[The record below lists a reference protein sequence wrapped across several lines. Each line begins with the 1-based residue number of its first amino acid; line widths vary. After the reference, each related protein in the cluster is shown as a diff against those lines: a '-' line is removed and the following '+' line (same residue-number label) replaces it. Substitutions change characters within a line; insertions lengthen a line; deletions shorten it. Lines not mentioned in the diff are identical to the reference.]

1 VKSSEKSK
9 RATDPRRDLSRCY
22 PKNEANFN
30 IVYNY
35 LNSYNKYT
43 EASDSVITAL
53 TFVNGCSVPVIKDL
67 YNENN
72 RGLFVPACNVHDIC
86 YGCQGG
92 NASCDSTFLTNMKQI
107 CKNQKKNSLICRT
120 TANIFYAAV
129 KIGAKKNYDACSTN
143 VIDKSCAYCGA
154 SVIQNSLLRVP
165 YYTI

>member
-1 VKSSEKSK
+1 MKSFINK
-9 RATDPRRDLSRCY
+9 RALDPRRDKTKCY
-22 PKNEANFN
+22 PTSEARFVT
-30 IVYNY
+30 VYNY
-35 LNSYNKYT
+35 LNGYNKYN

-92 NASCDSTFLTNMKQI
+92 KNSCDSTFYNNMKQI
-107 CKNQKKNSLICRT
+107 CKNQKNNSIACRA
-120 TANIFYAAV
+120 TAGIFYAAV
-129 KIGAKKNYDACSTN
+129 KIGAKKNYNACSTN
-143 VIDKSCAYCGA
+143 VTSKLCAYCGA
-154 SVIQNSLLRVP
+154 PVIQNSLLKTP